1 MSEHSHT
8 ADPAEKLGRMANQI
22 ATFFRSYPDDEAVAG
37 IHEHIV
43 AFWSP
48 TMRRDLTAR
57 ADRDTTGLDPLVVS
71 ALHAMTGAVSPA
83 RRESAGPSEAGQIG
97 ASDAG

>member
-1 MSEHSHT
+1 MT
-8 ADPAEKLGRMANQI
+8 MIDTGAKLARMANQI
-22 ATFFRSYPDDEAVAG
+22 ATFFRSYPDEEAIAG

-48 TMRRDLTAR
+48 RMRQDLVAH
-57 ADRDTTGLDPLVVS
+57 AEGAPPDLDPLVAA
-71 ALHAMTGAVSPA
+71 ALHSMGSGRSPA
-83 RRESAGPSEAGQIG
+83 FKEAAGPARVGEIG